1 MSKKPNPELI
11 DDENPEWT
19 AADFAKARPASEVLP
34 QIFGAKLAQEMLKPR
49 GRPRAE
55 HPKERINTAC
65 AQALEQGVYS
75 YKRVQALSERIFVS
89 AMAALDDGA
98 NHEVNNGSQ
107 AQAGA
112 NVLGAN
118 LAQQHEL
125 IRQADEYADLFTHAA
140 LAASAALAKAAQ
152 KGQGGLA

>member
-55 HPKERINTAC
+55 HPKERINI
-65 AQALEQGVYS
+65 
-75 YKRVQALSERIFVS
+75 RLS
-89 AMAALDDGA
+89 
-98 NHEVNNGSQ
+98 HEVVEYFKS
-107 AQAGA
+107 AGDGWQTRIDSA
-112 NVLGAN
+112 L
-118 LAQQHEL
+118 
-125 IRQADEYADLFTHAA
+125 RQFITER
-140 LAASAALAKAAQ
+140 
-152 KGQGGLA
+152 QGR